1 MVFKFH
7 YRRKLQTQMKDLE
20 EQLSSTQTKY
30 SSLEK
35 TKSRIAGELEDVML
49 DLEKEKNATAAWEKK
64 KKAIDQQINEWK
76 AKFEAAQQE
85 LDASKAESRQYST
98 EVIISLPLPFPSLPP
113 SFSLP
118 LPPSLPPSLSLSLSL
133 FLSLSLSFI
142 W

>member
-1 MVFKFH
+1 
-7 YRRKLQTQMKDLE
+7 MKDLE

-98 EVIISLPLPFPSLPP
+98 EVIISLPLP
-113 SFSLP
+113 SLP
-118 LPPSLPPSLSLSLSL
+118 LSLLSVPLPLSLSLSLS
-133 FLSLSLSFI
+133 FT